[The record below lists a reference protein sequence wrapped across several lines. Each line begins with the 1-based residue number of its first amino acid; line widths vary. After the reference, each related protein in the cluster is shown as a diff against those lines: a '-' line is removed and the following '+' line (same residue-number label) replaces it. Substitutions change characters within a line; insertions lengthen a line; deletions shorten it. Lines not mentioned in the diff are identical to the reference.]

1 LIAILYISRYARRVR
16 QDGRNS
22 YLKEFANDIS
32 KEVYVPKEAYGLKHA
47 VILAAFFSAFLL
59 FAYGSKEWKWELPY
73 LGAVLIPV
81 GLLGGLLNKMS
92 PDEMAKT
99 FVKGAQEMMY
109 GGLLIGFAS
118 SISVVLTKGN
128 IMHTII
134 YSLAKPLGLVG
145 PTASAIG
152 MFVVNAIF
160 SVFVPSGSGQAM
172 IVMPIMA
179 PLADLIGITRQVSVL
194 SYQMGNGLTHIM
206 VPTYG
211 ILMGCLGIAN
221 VPFDKWLR
229 FIVPLALIL
238 GVVMIIAMVIAVQIN
253 LS

>member
-1 LIAILYISRYARRVR
+1 M
-16 QDGRNS
+16 N
-22 YLKEFANDIS
+22 
-32 KEVYVPKEAYGLKHA
+32 
-47 VILAAFFSAFLL
+47 
-59 FAYGSKEWKWELPY
+59 
-73 LGAVLIPV
+73 
-81 GLLGGLLNKMS
+81 

-134 YSLAKPLGLVG
+134 YYLAKPLALAG
-145 PTASAIG
+145 PMVSAIG
-152 MFVVNAIF
+152 MFAVNCIF

-206 VPTYG
+206 TPTYG

-221 VPFDKWLR
+221 VPFGRWLR
-229 FIVPLALIL
+229 FVVPLALML
-238 GVVMIIAMVIAVQIN
+238 GVVMILTLVIAVQIH
-253 LS
+253 LV